1 EAPIRPGVL
10 DLLTLPA
17 GPGLVEA
24 LTALGW
30 GPCPADHSG
39 EQMPGDPP
47 LGLPG
52 SPCACQV
59 VLLAAWEAVAS
70 WVSAQQAHGLV
81 TAAGP
86 EPVIVPPVGV
96 SPGIAD
102 PAREE
107 IAAALHLSPAS
118 AANRIHAARELTTHP
133 DLLGLVSRGQ
143 LPGLSARLLLSDV
156 ANLDSEAA
164 LEVTAAVAGRVQ
176 KRWLTGSRVWTCAE
190 VRRTAKGIKHNL
202 APPLLEEA
210 RLRARQ
216 DRRVELRDEQDGMC
230 ELLALLPEEDGG
242 RIWRRLTAIAKGMSD
257 DGTGRRIDQIRAD
270 TLTDLIL
277 NNPTG
282 AAGAAAATGV
292 EVNVVVGL
300 DTLLGLAEDPGD
312 VTGLGPVP
320 AAVAREL
327 AADGTWRAWVRDAAS
342 STVISTGSRTYTPGA
357 ALARLVRAREPYC
370 RHPGCRRQSQACD
383 LDHALPWPKGA
394 TTAENLGPLC
404 RRHHRLKTHHG
415 WDLDPGLDPDPGPD
429 PKTGQDGNAAAAGWT
444 WRTPA
449 GITITDKPPPL
460 LLE

>member
-1 EAPIRPGVL
+1 
-10 DLLTLPA
+10 
-17 GPGLVEA
+17 
-24 LTALGW
+24 
-30 GPCPADHSG
+30 ADHSG

-86 EPVIVPPVGV
+86 EPVIVPPVGA
-96 SPGIAD
+96 SPGITD

-118 AANRIHAARELTTHP
+118 AANRIHAARELTSHP

-143 LPGLSARLLLSDV
+143 LPGLSARLLLADV
-156 ANLDSEAA
+156 ANLDAEAA

-210 RLRARQ
+210 RLSARE

-230 ELLALLPEEDGG
+230 ELLALLPQEDGG

-282 AAGAAAATGV
+282 AAATGV

-300 DTLLGLAEDPGD
+300 DTLLGLAEDPGE

-320 AAVAREL
+320 APVAREL
-327 AADGTWRAWVRDAAS
+327 AADGTWRAWITDAAS
-342 STVISTGSRTYTPGA
+342 STVISTGSTWGYLPLAGEYTPGA

-370 RHPGCRRQSQACD
+370 RHPGGTARREAVGEVS
-383 LDHALPWPKGA
+383 P
-394 TTAENLGPLC
+394 PL
-404 RRHHRLKTHHG
+404 
-415 WDLDPGLDPDPGPD
+415 PGL
-429 PKTGQDGNAAAAGWT
+429 
-444 WRTPA
+444 RS
-449 GITITDKPPPL
+449 
-460 LLE
+460 